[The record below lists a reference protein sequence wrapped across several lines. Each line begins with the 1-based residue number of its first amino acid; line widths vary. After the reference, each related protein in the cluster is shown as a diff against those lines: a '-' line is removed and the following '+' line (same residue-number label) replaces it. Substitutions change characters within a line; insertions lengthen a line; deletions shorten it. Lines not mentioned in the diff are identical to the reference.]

1 MDNEMINNAV
11 EEIATETVAD
21 AVTDQVVNNPSF
33 FEKHPYA
40 GLVADGAAL
49 GAGVFLGSSALLG
62 AGLLIGKGIDLV
74 KNKVVKPMKA
84 KHDSKKA
91 AKKTE
96 AEKPAEDK
104 PAE

>member
-1 MDNEMINNAV
+1 MENEMINNAV

-49 GAGVFLGSSALLG
+49 GAGVTLGTGALLG
-62 AGLLIGKGIDLV
+62 VGLLISKGVDLF
-74 KNKVVKPMKA
+74 KNKVVKPIKDKQDA
-84 KHDSKKA
+84 KKA

-96 AEKPAEDK
+96 TEKPAEDK